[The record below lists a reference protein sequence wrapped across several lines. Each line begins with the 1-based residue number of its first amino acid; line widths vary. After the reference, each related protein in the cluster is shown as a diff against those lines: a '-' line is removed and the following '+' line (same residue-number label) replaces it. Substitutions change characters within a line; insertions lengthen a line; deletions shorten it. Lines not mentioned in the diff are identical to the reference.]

1 MTLKYVKKCGDS
13 WIACA
18 AQASKGEVGLEP
30 GVDNRTLYQYVFYG
44 SLKIAE
50 PFSDSSKTL
59 ELTKGKLF
67 DTKELLG
74 KNIVYEFL
82 EDTYLFGFNQGV
94 STDSD
99 GQRDLDGDST
109 IDWSG
114 KLIEKNGTITVAKKS
129 ILVCLDGTPVVNGK
143 TLARYDYDEL
153 STSKTYD
160 IDLKTDGVLALF
172 TVV

>member
-13 WIACA
+13 WIACS

-44 SLKIAE
+44 SLKVAE

-74 KNIVYEFL
+74 KHVVYEFL
-82 EDTYLFGFNQGV
+82 EDTHVFGFNSYV
-94 STDSD
+94 KPRSDSGEFD
-99 GQRDLDGDST
+99 ASVTGN
-109 IDWSG
+109 DWTG

-129 ILVCLDGTPVVNGK
+129 VLVCLDGSPVVNGK

>member
-1 MTLKYVKKCGDS
+1 MTLKYLKSADS
-13 WIACA
+13 WMACA
-18 AQASKGEVGLEP
+18 AQGTKGEVGIESA
-30 GVDNRTLYQYVFYG
+30 DERRTLYQYVFYG
-44 SLKIAE
+44 SVKIAE

-74 KNIVYEFL
+74 KHVVYEFL
-82 EDTYLFGFNQGV
+82 EDTYVFGFNSYVQPR
-94 STDSD
+94 SDSGEFD
-99 GQRDLDGDST
+99 ASVTGS
-109 IDWSG
+109 DWTG
-114 KLIEKNGTITVAKKS
+114 KLIEKNAKITVAKKS
-129 ILVCLDGTPVVNGK
+129 VLVCLDGSPVVNGK

-160 IDLKTDGVLALF
+160 IDLKTDGVLVLF